1 LRGDIEALNEG
12 IRPLRSEAIGVLH
25 EEVLRLN
32 RLVDDLHLLA
42 ISDLQTL
49 PCLMAGDDA
58 IDMLERL
65 KVRFESRT
73 LAAGLNLHV
82 QWPANVIEL
91 KVQWDAGRIEQL
103 MANLL
108 ENSLRYTHAPGQILV
123 RLEFDEHLIRL
134 VVEDSAPGVSDSHL
148 PQLFEPLYRVDTA
161 RSNESGGSGLGL
173 AICQVI
179 AYAHEGHLT
188 AAASGLGGLSL
199 RLELPQ
205 MSGEIQTELTGATT

>member
-1 LRGDIEALNEG
+1 
-12 IRPLRSEAIGVLH
+12 
-25 EEVLRLN
+25 
-32 RLVDDLHLLA
+32 
-42 ISDLQTL
+42 
-49 PCLMAGDDA
+49 
-58 IDMLERL
+58 
-65 KVRFESRT
+65 
-73 LAAGLNLHV
+73 
-82 QWPANVIEL
+82 
-91 KVQWDAGRIEQL
+91 

-108 ENSLRYTHAPGQILV
+108 ENSLRYTQAPGQILV

-148 PQLFEPLYRVDTA
+148 PQLFEPLYRVDAA

>member
-1 LRGDIEALNEG
+1 MNEG
-12 IRPLRSEAIGVLH
+12 IRPLRPEAIVVLH

-49 PCLMAGDDA
+49 PCVMAGDDA

-65 KVRFESRT
+65 KVRFESRA
-73 LAAGLNLHV
+73 LAAGLSLHV

-91 KVQWDAGRIEQL
+91 KVHWDAGRIEQL

-134 VVEDSAPGVSDSHL
+134 VVEDSAPGVSDNHL
-148 PQLFEPLYRVDTA
+148 PLLFEPLYRVDAA

-179 AYAHEGHLT
+179 AKAHGGHLT

-199 RLELPQ
+199 RLELPR
-205 MSGEIQTELTGATT
+205 MSGVIQTELTGATT